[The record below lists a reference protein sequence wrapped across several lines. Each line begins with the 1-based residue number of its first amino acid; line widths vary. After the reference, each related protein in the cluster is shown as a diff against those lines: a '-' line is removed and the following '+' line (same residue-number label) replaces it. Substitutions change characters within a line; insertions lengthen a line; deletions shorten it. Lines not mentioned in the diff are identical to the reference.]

1 MKAESTVG
9 GVDAELTSEPTAAP
23 GALLIRL
30 GCDSLRGSVAAER
43 GGVGGGLLSVLK
55 MDWPHS
61 APSYRAREAF
71 GNIRG
76 VRARGRAPQALGAA
90 GSVCPAGDGQVAG
103 SSSDQAARRAA
114 LERGHHGDQLEALFA
129 AVLVWSGQA
138 SQRWRR
144 EEVA

>member
-76 VRARGRAPQALGAA
+76 VRARGPVGDARDGCLCVY
-90 GSVCPAGDGQVAG
+90 VCI
-103 SSSDQAARRAA
+103 R
-114 LERGHHGDQLEALFA
+114 LFA
-129 AVLVWSGQA
+129 YGCMFACVMHA
-138 SQRWRR
+138 
-144 EEVA
+144 